1 MPIPAL
7 LMCFPLTFIQ
17 ELQCRT
23 EQVYSMAAVM
33 YRAAQVEDTRSCE
46 VAEKVARLEYEN
58 KHLRE
63 LLQFSTPRD
72 QLLVGEVSPALSS
85 GAQSTATSTA
95 TGEGATFRNTNSIKD
110 SDIIR

>member
-1 MPIPAL
+1 MPGA
-7 LMCFPLTFIQ
+7 FIQ
-17 ELQCRT
+17 ELQSRT

-33 YRAAQVEDTRSCE
+33 YKAAQVDDTRSCE

-72 QLLVGEVSPALSS
+72 QLVVSEMPPGGLSADGVETTTTTSAS
-85 GAQSTATSTA
+85 GPR
-95 TGEGATFRNTNSIKD
+95 EGASFRSNKD

>member
-1 MPIPAL
+1 
-7 LMCFPLTFIQ
+7 
-17 ELQCRT
+17 
-23 EQVYSMAAVM
+23 MAAVM
-33 YRAAQVEDTRSCE
+33 YKAAQVDDTRSCE

-72 QLLVGEVSPALSS
+72 QLVVGEMPPAARSGHSADGAEATASS
-85 GAQSTATSTA
+85 ASGPR
-95 TGEGATFRNTNSIKD
+95 EGASFRSNNSIKD

>member
-1 MPIPAL
+1 
-7 LMCFPLTFIQ
+7 
-17 ELQCRT
+17 
-23 EQVYSMAAVM
+23 MAAVM
-33 YRAAQVEDTRSCE
+33 YKAAQVDDTRSCE

-72 QLLVGEVSPALSS
+72 QLVVSEMSPGGLSAD
-85 GAQSTATSTA
+85 GAETSATTSA
-95 TGEGATFRNTNSIKD
+95 PGPREGAGFRSNNSIKD

>member
-1 MPIPAL
+1 M
-7 LMCFPLTFIQ
+7 Q
-17 ELQCRT
+17 ELHCRT

-33 YRAAQVEDTRSCE
+33 YRAAQVDDTRSCE
-46 VAEKVARLEYEN
+46 VAEKVTRLEYEN

-72 QLLVGEVSPALSS
+72 QLLVGEMSQAVSGHSAGGGVAESS
-85 GAQSTATSTA
+85 STTT
-95 TGEGATFRNTNSIKD
+95 EGATFRSSNSIKD

>member
-1 MPIPAL
+1 
-7 LMCFPLTFIQ
+7 
-17 ELQCRT
+17 
-23 EQVYSMAAVM
+23 MAAVM
-33 YRAAQVEDTRSCE
+33 YRAAQVDDTRSCE

-72 QLLVGEVSPALSS
+72 QLLVGETSPSVSGHMTRARDESTTTS
-85 GAQSTATSTA
+85 STAA
-95 TGEGATFRNTNSIKD
+95 GPREGTNLRSNNSIKD